1 MTDPFARHAEDV
13 ESALA
18 SGDAEE
24 IKATYRR
31 LGDYLEESAAG
42 GGDVP
47 VLAFP
52 ETAAIVVA
60 QVPAGARRVLDAGC
74 GPNPLAAISLAGDGH
89 EVVAV
94 DIGLGTARL
103 ARSTS
108 AAAGVSVLPVVA
120 DVEALPFRA
129 GAFDALVCDDTIEHL
144 PDDRRGAAE
153 LARVLVRSGVAVVA
167 TPNRHSAEIIARK
180 LSDRVRGRFRPRRAY
195 FVVDSHLREYT
206 PGELQ
211 RVLSPSLRV
220 ERRVPV
226 GWPPRGPRRARVNRM
241 VHWPVLDRLSRMVV
255 VVARP
260 DPNSRK

>member
-18 SGDAEE
+18 SGDAAE

-42 GGDVP
+42 GADVP
-47 VLAFP
+47 VLAYP
-52 ETAAIVVA
+52 ETADIVVA
-60 QVPAGARRVLDAGC
+60 QVPPGARRVLDAGC
-74 GPNPLAAISLAGDGH
+74 GPNPLAAIALGRSGH

-108 AAAGVSVLPVVA
+108 AAEGVAVLPVVA
-120 DVEALPFRA
+120 DVEALPFRRS
-129 GAFDALVCDDTIEHL
+129 AFDALVCDDTIEHL
-144 PDDRRGAAE
+144 PDDRRGASE
-153 LARVLVRSGVAVVA
+153 LARVLTPAGVAVVA
-167 TPNRHSAEIIARK
+167 TPNRHSAEVLARK
-180 LSDRVRGRFRPRRAY
+180 VSDRVRGRFRPRRAY

-211 RVLSPSLRV
+211 RVLSPALRV

-226 GWPPRGPRRARVNRM
+226 GWPRRGPRRELVNRL
-241 VHWPVLDRLSRMVV
+241 VRRPVLDRLSRVVV

-260 DPNSRK
+260 R